1 MTEDKGQNH
10 LVNDWLVNGVQN
22 DTFLTTPEGS
32 VTYRQVF
39 DAMDVSVTG
48 RTTVLSP
55 EPDIGSVLA
64 IFAAISD
71 GPLILKPRHG
81 WIDTEIPEAVM
92 TLLFTSGTTGIPKAV
107 PLTAANWEAAVS
119 ASAIH
124 LGHTAED
131 EWLIA
136 MPLHHVGGLSVLFRA
151 AYVGGRV
158 RMLPHFD
165 AAEFADAL
173 SDGVTF
179 ASVVPTMLRRVLDL
193 DDRSYRGLKAVL
205 VGGGPIPPGL
215 LEEAWGRGIPAL
227 PTYGMTETCAQV
239 ATLQP
244 DSEPAYRVHPLPGVE
259 VRIEPDGRIALR
271 GPQVFAG
278 YLGEEQRKPD
288 EWFVTGDLGRLADD
302 GSLQVLGRSDDVIVT
317 GGENVDPAA
326 VEAVLSGLEGVDEVM
341 VVGIPSEEWGNEV
354 VGLFTGTV
362 SATDLNRWARD
373 HLEPQQV
380 PRRWL
385 EVDAVPTTPLGKPD
399 RSAGRNMAAGLVR
412 TDLQG

>member
-10 LVNDWLVNGVQN
+10 LVNEWLVNGAQD
-22 DTFLTTPEGS
+22 DTFLTTPQGS

-39 DAMDVSVTG
+39 DAMDISVTG

-64 IFAAISD
+64 IFAAVSD
-71 GPLILKPRHG
+71 GPLILEPRQG
-81 WIDTEIPEAVM
+81 WIDTEIPESVM
-92 TLLFTSGTTGIPKAV
+92 TLLFTSGTTGTPKAV

-119 ASAIH
+119 ASAAH
-124 LGHTAED
+124 LGHTAGD

-136 MPLHHVGGLSVLFRA
+136 MPLHHVGGLSVLFRS

-158 RMLPHFD
+158 KLLPRFD

-173 SDGVTF
+173 ADGVTF

-193 DDRSYRGLKAVL
+193 DERSYRGLKAVL

-239 ATLQP
+239 ATLRP
-244 DSEPAYRVHPLPGVE
+244 GSELAYSVHPLPGVE

-278 YLGEEQRKPD
+278 YLGEEKREPGD
-288 EWFVTGDLGRLADD
+288 WFVTGDHGRYDD
-302 GSLQVLGRSDDVIVT
+302 VGSLQVLGRADDVIVT

-326 VEAVLSGLEGVDEVM
+326 VEAVLAGMDGIDGVM

-354 VGLFTGTV
+354 VCLYSGSVTE
-362 SATDLNRWARD
+362 ADLERWARD
-373 HLEPQQV
+373 HLLSPQV
-380 PRRWL
+380 PKRWFG
-385 EVDAVPTTPLGKPD
+385 VDRVPTTSLGKPD
-399 RSAGRNMAAGLVR
+399 RSAGRAIAAKLG
-412 TDLQG
+412 